1 MRSTRA
7 GLSNLVMWLASGSRK
22 RAAWSMTLFEIG
34 AGATR
39 SANSTQN
46 AGLAVQAGKA
56 LAKTSERNTWG
67 GLDYLASDAFVAE
80 EHVADREF
88 VPKDDA
94 DTDTPGVEAW
104 QLDDNIRLA
113 KPLEALVARANKVGP
128 GFEREHVAYPM
139 RAQLIAHHRPDDPPI
154 NSTQVYDP
162 GDGKPG
168 DWRAGLHGP
177 VRVRRWVDDFCAP
190 APNPKDT
197 GTNFDP
203 SEETFALLLN
213 ATKSGGDNS
222 GWLAAHF
229 AGAEAVLSA
238 ERFGFAHPADDGN
251 HTIINTADGPIM
263 EGGLEAYRT
272 KFGSRGSLLYSPL
285 AMSPEQWPFPGK
297 QIFPVL
303 TEIREDYTDS
313 HARNCGKRAPGY
325 KKLVTW
331 IPIFDWGPPTDDP
344 PEKPPED
351 PPPTDEPP
359 VKPKYPGII
368 KVPFEGE
375 DTGTPNLFGDPP
387 AASEIDRAAGVVRDA
402 NYGERAATVMGQL
415 EATSIQIRGRP
426 ALPDGQLQGRLMGE
440 TESENL
446 AGLMY
451 GYTVRQAL
459 EAPVVADF
467 VGSPDYINSSPN
479 DNDDPNQ
486 RWQAVLSNEARF
498 SFDDIG
504 GITGRVPARGRGSVM
519 LMPSN
524 APVDLQYVENQGRS
538 TESLN
543 ALTLIMMATSNADGR
558 MGLGLRTLTSGRIA
572 SGHEVSLAY
581 DGDGTTT
588 TPDMHLTAKDAS
600 GAADP
605 GGLLGRLVVN
615 PRLQTTSG
623 RQRKTTNTSGNL
635 TLDKSHDLVVVTA
648 AHTITVDATPKAGQC
663 HEVYNAHSAAI
674 TIGRN
679 GLTINSAA
687 SDFSLPA
694 GARAFLRANADGS
707 GYWLQVAGVSLGGGS
722 GDMLA
727 ANNLSDLVDDDEAL
741 ENVIG
746 GASSVTPTELHNLG
760 AHDGFGTNHGRFS
773 VAALK
778 QDVVTA
784 DNTIIHGWGSDKTDG
799 PWKDERSRDFSTS
812 GAGAVQTLMDVPIP
826 NNAHGQFSIDLV
838 SVSSGNAGRGVSY
851 KAAIRV
857 ENNGGT
863 CAAGTA
869 AVYVNEADGTALAV
883 TYSISTTNLRI
894 SVQDDGGVHRIS
906 AFVTR
911 IWRTTSA

>member
-486 RWQAVLSNEARF
+486 RWRATLTNEARF
-498 SFDDIG
+498 SFDEAG
-504 GITGRVPARGRGSVM
+504 GINGRVPARGPGSVM

-524 APVDLQYVENQGRS
+524 APVDLQYVENLGRNTS
-538 TESLN
+538 SLS
-543 ALTLIMMATSNADGR
+543 ALTLIVMACENADGR
-558 MGLGLRTLTSGRIA
+558 MGLGLRTLQSGRIA
-572 SGHEVSLAY
+572 SGQEWR
-581 DGDGTTT
+581 
-588 TPDMHLTAKDAS
+588 
-600 GAADP
+600 
-605 GGLLGRLVVN
+605 LG
-615 PRLQTTSG
+615 
-623 RQRKTTNTSGNL
+623 
-635 TLDKSHDLVVVTA
+635 
-648 AHTITVDATPKAGQC
+648 
-663 HEVYNAHSAAI
+663 
-674 TIGRN
+674 
-679 GLTINSAA
+679 
-687 SDFSLPA
+687 F
-694 GARAFLRANADGS
+694 DGS
-707 GYWLQVAGVSLGGGS
+707 GGVTEPDLHLYPKTTTGAEGLDTGAAKLVIHEDVHITGDLTVDGSSPGGGGS